1 MKRGTS
7 KLFLSYFLS
16 SISISIIAPLF
27 YSLTSFFS
35 RLVKLL
41 EAIMDGSRILI
52 FCQTKKGCDSLTRSM
67 RVDGYPAL
75 AIHGDKDQS
84 ERDWVLNEFRT
95 GKSPIMIAT
104 DVAARG
110 IDVKDI
116 KYVINYDFPGTLEDY
131 VHRIGR
137 TGRAGAAGTA
147 YSFFTPTDFKLAR
160 KLIKI
165 LSEAGQEVPAQLHQ
179 FANMAKNTEKGKQHT

>member
-1 MKRGTS
+1 
-7 KLFLSYFLS
+7 
-16 SISISIIAPLF
+16 
-27 YSLTSFFS
+27 
-35 RLVKLL
+35 
-41 EAIMDGSRILI
+41 MDGSRILI

-67 RVDGYPAL
+67 RVEGWPAL

-84 ERDWVLNEFRT
+84 ERDWVLNEFRS

-147 YSFFTPTDFKLAR
+147 YSFFTAGDFKLAR
-160 KLIKI
+160 KLVKV
-165 LSEAGQEVPAQLHQ
+165 LSEAGQEVPVQLHH
-179 FANMAKNTEKGKQHT
+179 FSNMAKNTEKGKLEKKARQVRANIVVPSA